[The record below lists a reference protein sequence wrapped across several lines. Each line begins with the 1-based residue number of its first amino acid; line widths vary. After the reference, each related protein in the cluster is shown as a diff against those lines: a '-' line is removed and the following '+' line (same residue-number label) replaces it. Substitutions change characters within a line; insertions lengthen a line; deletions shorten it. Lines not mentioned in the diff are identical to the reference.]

1 MPSDLLHQLQPLFT
15 PRSVAFFGVSSKD
28 NSTGNQFLRALKA
41 YGFSGDI
48 YPVHPSLAEIYG
60 HKVYSNVRDIPGPVD
75 MAIIVAPA
83 RHVPQIIADCVEKR
97 VPAAEIFSA
106 GFREVDEE
114 GRRLEQEI
122 IKRVQGKI
130 RIVGPNCFGVY
141 SPKGGLTLMPGANYP
156 RKSGNIGILA
166 QSGGW
171 VTDLIWGS
179 DGFNVFFSKAVSYGN
194 GIDLNEVS
202 LMEYFAADPD
212 TEIIGS
218 YLEGI
223 NEGRRFLEVVK
234 SLRGRKPV
242 VIWKGGLSETGR
254 RAVSS
259 HTGSLAGDRN
269 VYNAFFK
276 QSGAVQAHDFEELL
290 DTIAIF
296 DYVPRGSYRN
306 LAVIGGGGGVG
317 VSAADIS
324 EIYNMKIPRSTPEI
338 IEKINSFLPAQGTG
352 NKNPFDI
359 GAPSAPSSIVRNMLE
374 IAHDWPA
381 VDALIINRMFFY
393 GMKELMANDSPE
405 QRGRLSAIIEFKQKV
420 AKKPII
426 LVLEELAAG
435 VDRIGMETARR
446 QVRDELLKAG
456 IYVVPS
462 MFRAIRAL
470 SNLSGYWEGA
480 VH

>member
-97 VPAAEIFSA
+97 VPVAEIFSA

-296 DYVPRGSYRN
+296 DYVPR
-306 LAVIGGGGGVG
+306 
-317 VSAADIS
+317 AA
-324 EIYNMKIPRSTPEI
+324 T
-338 IEKINSFLPAQGTG
+338 GT
-352 NKNPFDI
+352 
-359 GAPSAPSSIVRNMLE
+359 
-374 IAHDWPA
+374 WP
-381 VDALIINRMFFY
+381 
-393 GMKELMANDSPE
+393 
-405 QRGRLSAIIEFKQKV
+405 LSAGAAVWGCPPPTSAKSII
-420 AKKPII
+420 
-426 LVLEELAAG
+426 
-435 VDRIGMETARR
+435 
-446 QVRDELLKAG
+446 
-456 IYVVPS
+456 
-462 MFRAIRAL
+462 
-470 SNLSGYWEGA
+470 
-480 VH
+480 